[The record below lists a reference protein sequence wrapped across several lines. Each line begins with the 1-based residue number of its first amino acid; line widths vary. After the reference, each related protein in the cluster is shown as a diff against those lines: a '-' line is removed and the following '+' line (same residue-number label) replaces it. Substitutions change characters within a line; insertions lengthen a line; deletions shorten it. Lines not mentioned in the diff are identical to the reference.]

1 MAVVENG
8 YAYFDYS
15 ANQRYTAGQ
24 TMPTPGV
31 NDEYFGVTSTGATDY
46 SKLYYVYVAE
56 RTVTYSYYSSEMAE
70 PNFTIPEGWAI
81 TSSNYTMTNA
91 SVVSTIA
98 GKNVVSVNKIKIS
111 VRKSDKKS
119 PIKLNEKNII
129 TKSWKKGI
137 ISNYEYLLFL
147 NRYGSRSFQD
157 PTQYPVFPWVLND
170 YKNLETFQKKEK
182 IFLKILNAIEKI
194 QESIED
200 EKINSFSHVQIDK
213 FILDEL
219 NDKLKN
225 KYQDKIKFNKGECKE
240 IIS

>member
-1 MAVVENG
+1 MESMRNI
-8 YAYFDYS
+8 FEKWEKLFI
-15 ANQRYTAGQ
+15 QFLT
-24 TMPTPGV
+24 T
-31 NDEYFGVTSTGATDY
+31 DEYN
-46 SKLYYVYVAE
+46 
-56 RTVTYSYYSSEMAE
+56 
-70 PNFTIPEGWAI
+70 NF
-81 TSSNYTMTNA
+81 M
-91 SVVSTIA
+91 
-98 GKNVVSVNKIKIS
+98 KNVVSVNKIKIS

-240 IIS
+240 IISYIKHKIKNLSLV